1 MATKLD
7 AIRGLYTALE
17 RADMGGAFRFR
28 EVEEMAAE
36 LAKAGRA
43 LDRINL
49 AMCNGIER
57 WDSAAGRRLAS
68 WTDED
73 QARADRAKLR
83 AADKAL
89 AVLSRLNGDKPY
101 SKSNV
106 SVFTVSF
113 NGDPRG
119 AAIKLFVAPD
129 NPESGN
135 ASAYF

>member
-7 AIRGLYTALE
+7 AIRGLYTAIE
-17 RADMGGAFRFR
+17 RAGMGGAFRFR

-49 AMCNGIER
+49 ALCNGIER

-73 QARADRAKLR
+73 QARADKAIARHRATAETVVAQLN
-83 AADKAL
+83 AESFL
-89 AVLSRLNGDKPY
+89 SGSFAVR
-101 SKSNV
+101 
-106 SVFTVSF
+106 F
-113 NGDPRG
+113 NQDPRG